1 MKRAIVLGLSLFLT
15 GVALASGAAYKAQGD
30 DGFRSFWSRF
40 KAAVIADHPDG
51 VAQLSQF
58 PIGISS
64 PAANI
69 TNRAELRQ
77 RFREVFAGKVNA
89 SECFA
94 RNEPS
99 RDTENPEM
107 FTVAC
112 RYDNGADAA
121 AYQFE
126 HTKAGWRFTHFQ
138 LTTTCRCR

>member
-1 MKRAIVLGLSLFLT
+1 MKRAIVLGLSLLLT
-15 GVALASGAAYKAQGD
+15 GVALASGSAYRAQGD
-30 DGFRSFWSRF
+30 DGFQIFWARF
-40 KAAVIADHPDG
+40 KSAVAAGHADT

-69 TNRAELRQ
+69 RSRAELRP
-77 RFREVFAGKVNA
+77 RFREVFAGKINA
-89 SECFA
+89 AECFA

-99 RDTENPEM
+99 RDTENRDM

-112 RYDNGADAA
+112 RYDNGGDAA

-126 HTKAGWRFTHFQ
+126 HTKAGWKFTHFQ